1 MPHTRI
7 LSGPAS
13 TRRLLDNLSLAID
26 EAMLVRK
33 IVSLSDQVRRIE
45 YLPEESDRVL
55 FLKKEI
61 SNLEDQL
68 AGVRRQVS

>member
-1 MPHTRI
+1 MPHSQI

-33 IVSLSDQVRRIE
+33 IVNLSDQVRRIE
-45 YLPEESDRVL
+45 YLPEQSDRVL
-55 FLKKEI
+55 FLRKEI
-61 SNLEDQL
+61 LGLENQL
-68 AGVRRQVS
+68 SDVREQAS

>member
-33 IVSLSDQVRRIE
+33 IVGLSDQVRRIE
-45 YLPEESDRVL
+45 YLPEQSDRVL
-55 FLKKEI
+55 FLKREI
-61 SNLEDQL
+61 LHLEDQL
-68 AGVRRQVS
+68 SDVREQVS